1 MVNGALKQIQHL
13 YLLIIKDSDKIKGFI
28 GIENNKI

>member
-1 MVNGALKQIQHL
+1 MVNEALKQIQHL
-13 YLLIIKDSDKIKGFI
+13 LIIKDNDKIKGFI